1 MSLSLAV
8 GRQTARLRRLLARRP
23 ALRWVAIVVTCG
35 GFALSTWSHRTEV
48 ADAREAWGSSSQ
60 LWVAEA
66 DVAPGEPLLARSIE
80 VPDAV
85 APADAAVTDPS
96 GSTARQHVGRG
107 EIITAVDIAGG
118 SGVLALVPDGW
129 IAVAVAERV
138 PSGAQV
144 GDRVT
149 VVADGSVVA
158 DEGLV
163 VAVGEG
169 ATSIAVPAERGPL
182 VALADESGVRL
193 LRSP

>member
-1 MSLSLAV
+1 MSLSLTV
-8 GRQTARLRRLLARRP
+8 GRQTARLRRLLARHP
-23 ALRWVAIVVTCG
+23 ALRWIAIVVTCG
-35 GFALSTWSHRTEV
+35 GFVLSTWSHRTDV
-48 ADAREAWGSSSQ
+48 ADARSAWGSTSR

-66 DVAPGEPLLARSIE
+66 DVAPGEPLEARSIE

-85 APADAAVTDPS
+85 APADPAVTDPS
-96 GSTARQHVGRG
+96 GSAARQRVGRG
-107 EIITAVDIAGG
+107 EIITAVDVAGG
-118 SGVLALVPDGW
+118 SGALALVPDGW
-129 IAVAVAERV
+129 IVVAVAERV

-149 VVADGSVVA
+149 VVAEGSVIA
-158 DEGLV
+158 EAGLV
-163 VAVGEG
+163 VGVGEV